1 MGAFSGLDVLKKVKE
16 INKDKKVVL
25 MTARSEYNKDI
36 ATEKGFDDYLRKPLA
51 IRELAA
57 LLDTNFH
64 SETKNNSRYQNDFP
78 DLCSMFDNDDDI
90 TEILNTFVESTAN
103 NIVIFNEIINDDN
116 FTEAVRLC
124 HKMRPMFV
132 QLNQNECADFL
143 LKMDMLRGK
152 DESFFPE
159 WKEKSIEFMNKV
171 DDLIS
176 YLYEKYGIE

>member
-1 MGAFSGLDVLKKVKE
+1 MGAFSGLDVLKKAKE
-16 INKDKKVVL
+16 IAPEKKVVL

-36 ATEKGFDDYLRKPLA
+36 AKEKGFDDYLKKPFS
-51 IRELAA
+51 ISELST
-57 LLDTNFH
+57 LLNTNFN

-90 TEILNTFVESTAN
+90 KDILNTFVESTAN
-103 NIVIFNEIINDDN
+103 NIVSFNEIIDSDN
-116 FTEAVRLC
+116 FSEAVKLC

-143 LKMDMLRGK
+143 LKMDKLRDK
-152 DESFFPE
+152 DASSFPE
-159 WKEKSIEFMNKV
+159 WKEESIVFINKV

-176 YLYEKYGIE
+176 YLYEKHGIE